1 MDTNVDVSGI
11 IKRAKM
17 IINVKRDSELAEFL
31 GVSRAT
37 VTNWAARNSI
47 DFRLLLDKFGNN
59 VDYNW
64 LLLGK
69 GTPVQQPRFCDSEL
83 ARGKVEIL
91 HNPKAVEPIDDRSVM
106 LYDIT
111 AAANL
116 KTLFT
121 NKQQY
126 ALGRILIPNISACDG
141 AVYVNGDSMYPI
153 LKSGDIIGYKEIN
166 SFFNVIYGEI
176 YLVSFMID
184 GDEYLAVKYANRS
197 EKEGCIKLVSYN
209 THHEPMDIPFDSI
222 NAMAIVK
229 FSIRRHMMM

>member
-1 MDTNVDVSGI
+1 MDTFLDVTGI
-11 IKRAKM
+11 VKRAKQVL
-17 IINVKRDSELAEFL
+17 NFKNDSELAEYL

-37 VTNWAARNSI
+37 VSNWGARNSI
-47 DFRLLLDKFGNN
+47 DFRLLLDKFGDK

-69 GTPVQQPRFCDSEL
+69 GNPKHQPRFCESEL
-83 ARGKVEIL
+83 VKGEVEII
-91 HNPKAVEPIDDRSVM
+91 HNPKTPEPIDDRSVT

-126 ALGRILIPNISACDG
+126 ALGKIWIPNISVCDG

-153 LKSGDIIGYKEIN
+153 LKSGDIIGYKEIS
-166 SFFNVIYGEI
+166 SFDNVIYGEI
-176 YLVSFMID
+176 RIKRAVQLID
-184 GDEYLAVKYANRS
+184 SDEYNFSQVAYMTGFNDPKYFSKCFKKVIGITPS
-197 EKEGCIKLVSYN
+197 EYKERK
-209 THHEPMDIPFDSI
+209 
-222 NAMAIVK
+222 K
-229 FSIRRHMMM
+229 

>member
-1 MDTNVDVSGI
+1 MDTNLDVPGI
-11 IKRAKM
+11 IKRAKQAL
-17 IINVKRDSELAEFL
+17 NLKRDSELAEFL

-47 DFRLLLDKFGNN
+47 DFRPKH
-59 VDYNW
+59 
-64 LLLGK
+64 
-69 GTPVQQPRFCDSEL
+69 QSRFCESEL
-83 ARGKVEIL
+83 AQGEVQII
-91 HNPKAVEPIDDRSVM
+91 HNPKTAEPVDDRSVT

-121 NKQQY
+121 NKHQY
-126 ALGRILIPNISACDG
+126 ALGKIRIPNISACDG

-166 SFFNVIYGEI
+166 SFENVIYGEI

-209 THHEPMDIPFDSI
+209 THHEPMDIPFAAI